1 MVSPA
6 LCGPSNPRRREAA
19 SLEGWPS
26 RALETTD
33 MPQIPAQLRTLDE
46 LIRQHAEGN
55 DLPRHLPHVRLAD
68 ALARGTD
75 PLRLIEYF
83 RDLDRKIENLEDLL
97 AACADPGEEEI
108 EAYRVEEGIAVFF
121 VTDGQWAIFTR

>member
-1 MVSPA
+1 
-6 LCGPSNPRRREAA
+6 
-19 SLEGWPS
+19 
-26 RALETTD
+26 